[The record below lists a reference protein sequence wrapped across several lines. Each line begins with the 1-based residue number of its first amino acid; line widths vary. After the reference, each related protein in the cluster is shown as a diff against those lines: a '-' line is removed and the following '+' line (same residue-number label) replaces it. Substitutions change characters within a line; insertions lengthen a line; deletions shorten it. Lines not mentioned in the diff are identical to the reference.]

1 MADLTAGPRSR
12 LTEPSSAA
20 GLTALLALLVP
31 HVADQAP
38 ALVDLG
44 LNAVA
49 AVAGIF
55 AIVQRE
61 GNGSSN
67 HSG

>member
-1 MADLTAGPRSR
+1 MADITSGARSR

-20 GLTALLALLVP
+20 GLAALLALFVP
-31 HVADQAP
+31 SIADHAP

-61 GNGSSN
+61 GNGSN
-67 HSG
+67 RQSG